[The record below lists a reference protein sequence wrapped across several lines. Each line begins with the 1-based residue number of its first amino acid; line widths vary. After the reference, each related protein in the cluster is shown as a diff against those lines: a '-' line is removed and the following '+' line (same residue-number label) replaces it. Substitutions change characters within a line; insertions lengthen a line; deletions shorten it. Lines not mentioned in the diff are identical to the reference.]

1 MTQHAD
7 ILDTQESM
15 SGAFVGAVMLHLGLA
30 GSFFVYTWVGGH
42 MDPFGDPNAGGA
54 AVGIEAVNSIPIP
67 HQGEQNP
74 LANDSK
80 STVPQTPQKQERAKV
95 EKPPPPDAVAL
106 KMKQDKKKKAPDA
119 SKKQIFRPYDQLAK
133 NQLTTANAPQVSN
146 PLYSQSSGSGRIGTG
161 ANTTL
166 GSRFGAYAAQIQQL
180 VAQNW
185 RTGDVDPNI
194 RNGPIVIATFDLM
207 RDGTV
212 RNLRILQGSRY
223 PSLDDSVRRA
233 ISDASPFPPLPVGFD
248 KDYARVEFNFELKR

>member
-15 SGAFVGAVMLHLGLA
+15 SGAFAGAVVLHLGLA
-30 GSFFVYTWVGGH
+30 ASFVAYTWLGGRV
-42 MDPFGDPNAGGA
+42 DPFGDPNAGGA
-54 AVGIEAVNSIPIP
+54 AVGIEAVNTIPIP
-67 HQGEQNP
+67 HRGQQNP

-80 STVPQTPQKQERAKV
+80 SAVPQTPQKQERSQV
-95 EKPPPPDAVAL
+95 EKPPPDAVKL
-106 KMKQDKKKKAPDA
+106 KLKRDKKKPAETA
-119 SKKQIFRPYDQLAK
+119 SKKQMFRPYDQLER
-133 NQLTTANAPQVSN
+133 NQLTTSNAPQVSN
-146 PLYSQSSGSGRIGTG
+146 PLYSQTAGSGRIGTG

-207 RDGTV
+207 RDGSV
-212 RNLRILQGSRY
+212 RNLKILQGSGF
-223 PSLDDSVRRA
+223 PSLDLSVRRA

-248 KDYARVEFNFELKR
+248 KDYAKVEFNFELKR

>member
-15 SGAFVGAVMLHLGLA
+15 HGAFWGAVALHLSLA
-30 GSFFVYTWVGGH
+30 ASFMTYTWIGGH
-42 MDPFGDPNAGGA
+42 ADPFGDPNAGGA
-54 AVGIEAVNSIPIP
+54 VVGIEAVKSIPIP
-67 HQGEQNP
+67 HEGQQNP

-95 EKPPPPDAVAL
+95 EKPPPDAIAL
-106 KMKQDKKKKAPDA
+106 KMKQEKKKPAETA
-119 SKKQIFRPYDQLAK
+119 SKKQIFRPYDQLEK
-133 NQLTTANAPQVSN
+133 NQLTTSQAPQVSN
-146 PLYSQSSGSGRIGTG
+146 PLYSSQTGSGRIGPG

-207 RDGTV
+207 RDGSV
-212 RNLRILQGSRY
+212 RNLRILQGSGF
-223 PSLDDSVRRA
+223 PSLDLSVRRA

>member
-7 ILDTQESM
+7 ILDTRESM
-15 SGAFVGAVMLHLGLA
+15 NGAFWGAVILHLSLA
-30 GSFFVYTWVGGH
+30 GSFVAYTYLGLQAN
-42 MDPFGDPNAGGA
+42 PFGDPNAGGA
-54 AVGIEAVNSIPIP
+54 AVGIESVKSIPIAHEGAP
-67 HQGEQNP
+67 NP

-80 STVPQTPQKQERAKV
+80 SAVPQTPQKQERAKV

-106 KMKQDKKKKAPDA
+106 KLKQDKKKPAETA

-133 NQLTTANAPQVSN
+133 NQLTTSNAPQVSN
-146 PLYSQSSGSGRIGTG
+146 PLYSSQSGSGRIGQG

-166 GSRFGAYAAQIQQL
+166 GARFGAYAAQIQSL

-207 RDGTV
+207 RDGSV
-212 RNLRILQGSRY
+212 RNLRILQGSGF
-223 PSLDDSVRRA
+223 PSLDLSVRRA
-233 ISDASPFPPLPVGFD
+233 ISDASFPPLPVGFD